1 MTAPKPFRIDGRQA
15 WKIRLA
21 MRGVKPRVCG
31 TDTYSLTTAN
41 AMAAWVEE
49 IRRGQERRIDVYRA
63 IVTGRVPL
71 SVAYDRRGDLAGL
84 MATLSD
90 VNVEPYVGAWKAW
103 KSGAKKGAGSAEK
116 YETQVRTLIPA
127 ATPFFTS
134 QFTAKA
140 IRKHLARLDCDD
152 STRNRYKAAF
162 SSFARYLVD
171 HDVLDQNPVRDIPGW
186 PVGEARE
193 TWYEMAD
200 ATRVIAALPQPNAAM
215 EALMCGACL
224 EWQAIARLTRADV
237 DRKAGTVYARGTKKA
252 WRMRTTKVLEIF
264 DWCWPY
270 IEPALAGKLPSALV
284 FPDADERSALA
295 VHHATVLGLGLEDS
309 TLHDWR
315 HTHLVLGLKAGYP
328 PLPLSRQAG
337 HKDAHLLWTVY
348 GKHIPQLSELIPRVI
363 PEAKK
368 QPKKQAKT
376 GTGK

>member
-21 MRGVKPRVCG
+21 FRGRDRVCG
-31 TDTYSLTTAN
+31 TDTYSLPTAK
-41 AMAAWVEE
+41 AMAAWVEG
-49 IRRGQERRIDVYRA
+49 IRRGQERRMDVYQA
-63 IVTGRVPL
+63 IVSGRVPL
-71 SVAYDRRGDLAGL
+71 SVAYDRRGDLDGL

-90 VNVEPYVGAWKAW
+90 TNVEPYVGAWKAW

-127 ATPFFTS
+127 GVPFVRS

-140 IRKHLARLDCDD
+140 IRKHLAALDCDD
-152 STRNRYKAAF
+152 ATRNRYKAAF
-162 SSFARYLVD
+162 SSFGRYLED
-171 HDVLDQNPVRDIPGW
+171 HAVIDRNIVRDIPGW
-186 PVGEARE
+186 PVGESRE
-193 TWYEMAD
+193 IWYEMAY
-200 ATRVIAALPQPNAAM
+200 AKKIIAALPQPNAAM

-252 WRMRTTKVLEIF
+252 WRTRTCKVLEIF
-264 DWCWPY
+264 EWCWPF
-270 IEPALAGKLPSALV
+270 IEPSLVGKLPSALV

-295 VHHATVLGLGLEDS
+295 VHHATVLSLDLEDS

-348 GKHIPQLSELIPRVI
+348 GKHIPSLSELVPHVI
-363 PEAKK
+363 PEQKK
-368 QPKKQAKT
+368 RPEKRSKT
-376 GTGK
+376 GTEK